1 MKITKAQLK
10 QIIKEELSV
19 VLNEQQLD
27 LGFPEERKYPPGKYP
42 SIRDGS
48 DRRVGHGL
56 GGRKEQQEQ
65 IDFENE
71 NYPEMAAEVQAFRER
86 WNRHARIIED
96 PPNKPVVAIWME
108 KETIGS
114 KFEDHKIYDSVD
126 AAEKALEVGGSHW
139 SQRGRIT
146 DEGE

>member
-1 MKITKAQLK
+1 MKITKAKLK

-19 VLNEQQLD
+19 VLNEQQGD

-42 SIRDGS
+42 PVRVGA

-56 GGRKEQQEQ
+56 SPREQQEQ
-65 IDFENE
+65 IDFEKE

-86 WNRHARIIED
+86 WNRHAQIIED
-96 PPNKPVVAIWME
+96 PPNRPAVAVWMR

-114 KFEDHKIYDSVD
+114 KFEDAEVYDSVD

-139 SQRGRIT
+139 DRMP

>member
-19 VLNEQQLD
+19 ALNEQQLD

-42 SIRDGS
+42 PVRAAAE
-48 DRRVGHGL
+48 RRVGHDT
-56 GGRKEQQEQ
+56 GGRKERQEQ

-71 NYPEMAAEVQAFRER
+71 NYPEMAKEVQAFRER

-96 PPNKPVVAIWME
+96 PPNDPVVAVWMG

-114 KFEDHKIYDSVD
+114 KFEDLKVYDSVD

-139 SQRGRIT
+139 DRMP